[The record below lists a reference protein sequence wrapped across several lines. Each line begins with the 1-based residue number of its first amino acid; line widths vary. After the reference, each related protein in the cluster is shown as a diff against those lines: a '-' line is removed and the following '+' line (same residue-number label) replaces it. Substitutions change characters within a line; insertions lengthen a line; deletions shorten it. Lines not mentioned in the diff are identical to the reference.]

1 MISGP
6 GWTAEAVRSFLRAP
20 FCCTPC
26 GAVPKDDPYGHSI
39 HNYSHNIDGTSLND
53 CVLDNSTEYICFEDR
68 VRSLDLIMWY
78 IMLDQKRWISTISHP
93 PVFFP
98 PI

>member
-1 MISGP
+1 MDSRGSAFIPTCPFLLHALRG
-6 GWTAEAVRSFLRAP
+6 RS
-20 FCCTPC
+20 
-26 GAVPKDDPYGHSI
+26 KDDPYGRST

-78 IMLDQKRWISTISHP
+78 IMLDQKRWISTISRP